1 MRFVWKIMLTFMVM
15 VLFASAAYAAE
26 WVQYYTQESP
36 RLTKR
41 YYDRTSV
48 SKTKEN
54 HIRVLGMGST
64 TVGSSTSLYEID
76 CKGDRIRSLN
86 TRPYEK
92 PMAEGKIGYQ
102 SDTALRFKPL
112 SEAADLDP
120 HKALLFKLIC
130 EQK

>member
-1 MRFVWKIMLTFMVM
+1 MVM
-15 VLFASAAYAAE
+15 SLFASTAYAAE
-26 WVQYYTQESP
+26 WVQYASQEGDSS
-36 RLTKR
+36 RKW
-41 YYDRTSV
+41 YYDKKSI

-54 HIRVLGMGST
+54 HILVLGMGT
-64 TVGSSTSLYEID
+64 TNVGSSTTSYEID
-76 CKGDRIRSLN
+76 CKGSRMRSLN
-86 TRPYEK
+86 VKSYEK